1 MKQKNV
7 FQQLTINIL
16 VVFVLTFFVSSVQ
29 AAEIPA
35 PTQKN
40 KVTVAMVDVYNAKIV
55 SQDKNKFKLFFDLSN
70 HANIQPDVKYAV
82 RLVKEEKGIQ
92 VVMDEQIY
100 PEAVNLGENETIPK
114 EIAYVAP
121 AYLSGNLQ
129 LWIVARNQNGLM
141 LAMVHPGDVILNGDG
156 QYAEINAKSCFLKV
170 DGEAGGKQYTLGQ
183 GVDIKNEEKLIATC
197 EITNHSSVALTATPK
212 IETHWRTTFG
222 RVVPDN
228 QEPQKDLAL
237 NPQEKKQVSF
247 TLSKAIMPQAYDAV
261 VNLANTKGDV
271 ISNKV
276 VFHYVLR
283 GASATIQNL
292 RLDKD
297 YYQKGDTAKASFFW
311 TPSADSFPGSRF
323 GAPDGGKLFVTI
335 SIKDKNNANCT
346 TANGKKELDSKEKTP
361 SFDFPITTDCLN
373 PQISVAIQDAKG
385 LILDQNDYKLI
396 SKSVS
401 GNATIDPAQKKEN
414 QKNSLL
420 IYGISF
426 IVLLSIISFT
436 VIFIKKKNINAF
448 ILLILVVSGLSV
460 SSGVK
465 GLTFTDSAGGVTFTV
480 SLNNSVY
487 KPEEAIKATGTAW
500 AATCSN
506 ALAYVGLDV
515 EINAARYGMLSASTP
530 MAGQSTTQLAT
541 ATGIAQSVPG
551 HYAALFRGSQYSTY
565 MYTAQTYGELY
576 YGYEVVAAPVCNT
589 FSFGSSS
596 YVKDV
601 WGPLTWTTT
610 NADDCALSC
619 TGLDPEFSGNTV
631 DKQYT
636 DYGVML
642 NREGS
647 VNCSLLPRR
656 GAVIGAP
663 CYASTTVG
671 PAVPHSCT
679 GTPPDPIEFQ
689 EVCPSTKTSGLP
701 SVTLWKDV
709 ATTGCTGAAG
719 ACEYYTQTP
728 VCTTFS
734 FSSTAYSKDTWGP
747 LSWTTTKAKG
757 CTLSCTGLTP
767 QVNGLNVPS
776 EYTNFGVMLND
787 TGTVSCSLTPYNGTV
802 TGTPCMTSA
811 SVCAATCQPIG
822 ADMRACINP
831 LSAIDEAT
839 YNVKIVTDGSVCC
852 GTQKCYSC
860 ANGYIW
866 DGAAGTCVLNTAT
879 CVNPPAN
886 ADLCPGDDD
895 YLAANMDGLVVDSCS
910 FPAGSARKCE
920 YTCKAGFKRSGNS
933 CVIDCIPGACTTGCS
948 DPCGAGV
955 CGTQPRICA
964 SCPANTCDSAYCGP
978 CGSGQWQEK

>member
-228 QEPQKDLAL
+228 QEPQKVLAL

-323 GAPDGGKLFVTI
+323 GATDGGKLFVTI

-401 GNATIDPAQKKEN
+401 GNATIDGEEWLIKFRSTLDPQNVGQIEYEY
-414 QKNSLL
+414 SLL
-420 IYGISF
+420 AKKCGIEMPETRLF
-426 IVLLSIISFT
+426 EGKYF
-436 VIFIKKKNINAF
+436 
-448 ILLILVVSGLSV
+448 
-460 SSGVK
+460 GVK
-465 GLTFTDSAGGVTFTV
+465 RFDRKGKT
-480 SLNNSVY
+480 
-487 KPEEAIKATGTAW
+487 KIH
-500 AATCSN
+500 
-506 ALAYVGLDV
+506 
-515 EINAARYGMLSASTP
+515 MLSAAALLNADYRLPSLDYQGLLTACLKLTSNIEQVYNLYRIMVFNFLIRNRDDHAKNFSFLLKDGNWELSP
-530 MAGQSTTQLAT
+530 AYDMLPSNGFNGFHTTTIAGQ
-541 ATGIAQSVPG
+541 
-551 HYAALFRGSQYSTY
+551 
-565 MYTAQTYGELY
+565 GEPKRSDIHK
-576 YGYEVVAAPVCNT
+576 V
-589 FSFGSSS
+589 SDS
-596 YVKDV
+596 
-601 WGPLTWTTT
+601 
-610 NADDCALSC
+610 
-619 TGLDPEFSGNTV
+619 
-631 DKQYT
+631 
-636 DYGVML
+636 
-642 NREGS
+642 
-647 VNCSLLPRR
+647 
-656 GAVIGAP
+656 I
-663 CYASTTVG
+663 
-671 PAVPHSCT
+671 
-679 GTPPDPIEFQ
+679 
-689 EVCPSTKTSGLP
+689 
-701 SVTLWKDV
+701 
-709 ATTGCTGAAG
+709 
-719 ACEYYTQTP
+719 
-728 VCTTFS
+728 
-734 FSSTAYSKDTWGP
+734 
-747 LSWTTTKAKG
+747 
-757 CTLSCTGLTP
+757 
-767 QVNGLNVPS
+767 GLNKTRS
-776 EYTNFGVMLND
+776 KEIYDMLEEKCHNF
-787 TGTVSCSLTPYNGTV
+787 
-802 TGTPCMTSA
+802 
-811 SVCAATCQPIG
+811 
-822 ADMRACINP
+822 
-831 LSAIDEAT
+831 
-839 YNVKIVTDGSVCC
+839 
-852 GTQKCYSC
+852 
-860 ANGYIW
+860 
-866 DGAAGTCVLNTAT
+866 
-879 CVNPPAN
+879 
-886 ADLCPGDDD
+886 
-895 YLAANMDGLVVDSCS
+895 
-910 FPAGSARKCE
+910 
-920 YTCKAGFKRSGNS
+920 
-933 CVIDCIPGACTTGCS
+933 
-948 DPCGAGV
+948 
-955 CGTQPRICA
+955 RIA
-964 SCPANTCDSAYCGP
+964 
-978 CGSGQWQEK
+978 